1 MPRFVAL
8 LRGINVGKAR
18 RVPMAELRNLLS
30 ALGYRDVQTLLNSG
44 NAIFESTARSTPAHA
59 HRIEAALAESFGI
72 ETHVIVKSAADL
84 AAICAENEL
93 AAVATDPSRLLV
105 ACTARADDLRNLA
118 LLAPLTRP
126 PEKFLLGRHAAYLW
140 CPNGIL
146 ESRAAEALLGKA
158 GRVATSRNWAT
169 VGRIAAL
176 MERKPPDRS

>member
-18 RVPMAELRNLLS
+18 RVPMAELRNLLA

-44 NAIFESTARSTPAHA
+44 NAIFESTTRSTPAHA
-59 HRIEAALAESFGI
+59 HRIEAALAESLGI

-84 AAICAENEL
+84 AAISAENEL

-105 ACTARADDLRNLA
+105 ACTARADDLRSLA

-126 PEKFLLGRHAAYLW
+126 PEKFHLGRHAAYLW

-146 ESRAAEALLGKA
+146 ESRAAKALLGKA

-169 VGRIAAL
+169 IGRIAAL
-176 MERKPPDRS
+176 MERKPLDRS

>member
-1 MPRFVAL
+1 MAGLRAL
-8 LRGINVGKAR
+8 LA
-18 RVPMAELRNLLS
+18 
-30 ALGYRDVQTLLNSG
+30 ALGYRDVHTLLNSG
-44 NAIFESTARSTPAHA
+44 NAIFESTTRSTPAHA

-93 AAVATDPSRLLV
+93 AAVVTDPSRLLV
-105 ACTARADDLRNLA
+105 AFTASAGDLRSLA
-118 LLAPLTRP
+118 TLEPLTRP
-126 PEKFLLGRHAAYLW
+126 PEKFLLGQHAAYLW

-176 MERKPPDRS
+176 MERTRLDRS

>member
-1 MPRFVAL
+1 VPRFVAL
-8 LRGINVGKAR
+8 LRGINVGKVR
-18 RVPMAELRNLLS
+18 RVPMAELRNLLA

-44 NAIFESTARSTPAHA
+44 NAIFESTTRSTPTHA
-59 HRIEAALAESFGI
+59 HRIETALAESFGI

-93 AAVATDPSRLLV
+93 AAIATDPSRLLV
-105 ACTARADDLRNLA
+105 ACTARAGDLRSLE

-146 ESRAAEALLGKA
+146 ESRAAQALLGKA
-158 GRVATSRNWAT
+158 GLVATSRNWAT
-169 VGRIAAL
+169 LGRIVTL
-176 MERKPPDRS
+176 MERTLDRS